1 MRMTW
6 SYVLVCALCVACISA
21 IPVLETRSAAMEPQR
36 LETAEDMALREEATI
51 EELETSLGTSALGT
65 SDQQV

>member
-1 MRMTW
+1 
-6 SYVLVCALCVACISA
+6 
-21 IPVLETRSAAMEPQR
+21 MEPQR